1 MTDHAPIRRNLQR
14 LTLAACLVAGAG
26 CRTDTEDVHRW
37 ANTQQGPRKLMA
49 VMTHE
54 KYQPELRIEAA
65 MTLVRMKPR
74 AGRRVGIDELI
85 AGFADLPAARR
96 SVIVSGMVPILVQE
110 IKKPPP
116 AEPVGNAVREPD
128 TTFPY
133 KDAAFALLTNE
144 GEEFVSD
151 KAQRQA
157 LESALSDWVLAD
169 FSARMDDSSQA
180 YGMGQLLAELGA
192 EGVRRL
198 PQLIVPEAKKIGNI
212 AGFIADFGDAQT
224 KLLASERLAKVAQ
237 EVDSRAWLERKAP
250 SLKEA
255 NAASGQKVEGARFEA
270 QLALYQEEELMRVLA
285 SLKQVGQP
293 PALSYLLSL
302 ARDKSRNEKR
312 REAALAAMEGHV
324 DRKDTA
330 LVDGLL
336 ELASAEDTPDPVRD
350 QALRRVGELPRKQVI
365 GALYGLFA
373 QRNWKIRWVAAELV
387 LKTSE
392 SQHLAEFMTKLGSV
406 RNMAITEPIRYGKL
420 IANVQGMP
428 PARDVIKGYLAAQYS
443 APVRL
448 TALGY
453 YLDQGTRDQ
462 LNLVEPFHA
471 DATRVPEC
479 VKDAEGCEWQC
490 EIAAAGEQVVK
501 PVKTIGDFVEF
512 CVKPAMQ
519 ARATVEAATQEAKN

>member
-1 MTDHAPIRRNLQR
+1 
-14 LTLAACLVAGAG
+14 
-26 CRTDTEDVHRW
+26 
-37 ANTQQGPRKLMA
+37 MA

-54 KYQPELRIEAA
+54 KYLPELRIEAA

-85 AGFADLPAARR
+85 AGLADLPAARR
-96 SVIVSGMVPILVQE
+96 SIIVSGMVPLLVQE
-110 IKKPPP
+110 IRKAPPP
-116 AEPVGNAVREPD
+116 EPPANATREPD

-144 GEEFVSD
+144 GQELVSD
-151 KAQRQA
+151 KPQRQA
-157 LESALSDWVLAD
+157 LESALSDWVMAD

-192 EGVRRL
+192 EGARRL

-224 KLLASERLAKVAQ
+224 KLEASQRLAKVAQ

-250 SLKEA
+250 ALREA
-255 NAASGQKVEGARFEA
+255 NKASGQKVDGPRFDA
-270 QLALYQEEELMRVLA
+270 QLALYQEEELMRVLS
-285 SLKQVGQP
+285 SLKQVGQA
-293 PALSYLLSL
+293 PAVNYLLSL
-302 ARDKSRNEKR
+302 ARDKSRNDKR

-324 DRKDTA
+324 DRKNTVLA
-330 LVDGLL
+330 DGLL
-336 ELASAEDTPDPVRD
+336 ELASAEDTPDSVRD

-365 GALYGLFA
+365 GALYGLFT
-373 QRNWKIRWVAAELV
+373 QKNWKIRWVAAELV
-387 LKTSE
+387 LRTSE
-392 SQHLAEFMTKLGSV
+392 SQHLAEFMNKLGSV

-420 IANVQGMP
+420 IAGVPGTP
-428 PARDVIKGYLAAQYS
+428 PARDVIKGYLTGQHS

-453 YLDQGTRDQ
+453 YLDQGTRAQ
-462 LNLVEPFHA
+462 LKLVEPFQA
-471 DATRVPEC
+471 DSTPVPEC

-490 EIAAAGEQVVK
+490 EIASGGEQLVK
-501 PVKTIGDFVEF
+501 PVKTIGDFVEY

-519 ARATVEAATQEAKN
+519 ARATVESAAQTAKN